1 MPYKNTRPNIGG
13 GSWHHTTV
21 HLNFNALHGTGY
33 RAGRKPAGAYALHP
47 RFHRWEPAYWFYQ
60 FR

>member
-1 MPYKNTRPNIGG
+1 MLNISG
-13 GSWHHTTV
+13 GSWQHTTV
-21 HLNFNALHGTGY
+21 HFNFNALHGTGY
-33 RAGRKPAGAYALHP
+33 RARRKPIGAYALHP